1 MTENKRLIDLT
12 QLELV
17 QLITET
23 FKSEFKKIND
33 VIKLNPRENEPEKDL
48 LNREETSKLLKISFT
63 TLWKHSKSG
72 ILPCKKLGNKVY
84 YFKQDIDNLLNRVAS

>member
-12 QLELV
+12 KSELID
-17 QLITET
+17 LITKTFATELKKVSNLVNTKPSNSNSET
-23 FKSEFKKIND
+23 E
-33 VIKLNPRENEPEKDL
+33 L

-72 ILPCKKLGNKVY
+72 LLPSKKLGHKVY
-84 YFKQDIDNLLNRVAS
+84 YFKQDVFNYLNTAS

>member
-12 QLELV
+12 KSELID
-17 QLITET
+17 LITKTFATELKKVSNLVNTKPSNSNSET
-23 FKSEFKKIND
+23 E
-33 VIKLNPRENEPEKDL
+33 L

-72 ILPCKKLGNKVY
+72 ILPSKKLGNKVY
-84 YFKQDIDNLLNRVAS
+84 YFRQDVFNYLNTAS